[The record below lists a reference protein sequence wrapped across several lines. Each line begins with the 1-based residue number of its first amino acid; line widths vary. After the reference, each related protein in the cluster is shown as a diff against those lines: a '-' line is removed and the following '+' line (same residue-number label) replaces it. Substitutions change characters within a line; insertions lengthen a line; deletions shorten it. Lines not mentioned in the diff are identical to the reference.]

1 MIVADASVIV
11 EVLLQTPAAVAIEA
25 SLFDAAESL
34 HAPALLDLEVAQV
47 LRRYVRVGD
56 LSPARAATAVDLLV
70 RFPITR
76 YMHEPLLERIW
87 MLRDQMTAYDA
98 AYVALA
104 EGLGATLLTRD
115 AKLARAAR
123 RHASVELL

>member
-1 MIVADASVIV
+1 VIVADASVVV

-25 SLFDAAESL
+25 SLFDAANSL
-34 HAPALLDLEVAQV
+34 HAPALLDIEIVQV

-56 LSPARAATAVDLLV
+56 LSPARAATVVDLLI

-76 YMHEPLLERIW
+76 YAHEPLLERIW
-87 MLRDQMTAYDA
+87 MLRDAMTAYDA

-104 EGLGATLLTRD
+104 QGLDATLLTRD
-115 AKLARAAR
+115 AKLARSAR
-123 RHASVELL
+123 RHAKVELM